1 MAEKKPTGA
10 EQGSPPAEL
19 VPIFVMGRKYD
30 VPYGSTIIG
39 AMEYAGY
46 QLKRGVGCREGFCG
60 ACGTVYRLPGD
71 YKLRTGLACQT
82 VVEPGM
88 YLAQIPFTP
97 AAKAVYDMEAVP
109 ASVAAFQEYY
119 PEVFRCV
126 SCNTCSKSC
135 PQDLEVM
142 DYVNAI
148 IRGDIEA
155 AANLSFDCIRCG
167 LCGMRCP
174 AEITQ
179 YNAGILARR
188 IYGKYLAPRSPEL
201 KKRIQEVEKDK
212 YADGLSE
219 LMTMDKD
226 KLKERYFARDREP
239 D

>member
-1 MAEKKPTGA
+1 MPEDKAT
-10 EQGSPPAEL
+10 AEL
-19 VPIFVMGRKYD
+19 VPIYVMGRRYD

-71 YKLRTGLACQT
+71 YKLRAGLACQT
-82 VVEPGM
+82 VVESGM

-97 AAKAVYDMEAVP
+97 AAKAIYDMETLP
-109 ASVAAFQEYY
+109 PSVQAFQEHY

-135 PQDLEVM
+135 PQDLQVM

-188 IYGKYLAPRSPEL
+188 IYGKYLAPRSREL
-201 KKRIQEVEKDK
+201 KQRVEEVQQGT
-212 YADGLSE
+212 YADQIAE
-219 LMTMDKD
+219 LMTMERD
-226 KLKERYFARDREP
+226 KLKEKYFARDREP
-239 D
+239 E

>member
-1 MAEKKPTGA
+1 MAEEKPTGG
-10 EQGSPPAEL
+10 EQDSPGAGL
-19 VPIFVMGRKYD
+19 VPIYVMGRKYD

-46 QLKRGVGCREGFCG
+46 QLTRGVGCREGFCG

-88 YLAQIPFTP
+88 FLAQIPFTP
-97 AAKAVYDMEAVP
+97 AAKAIYDLDQVLP
-109 ASVAAFQEYY
+109 SVQAFQEHY

-126 SCNTCSKSC
+126 SCNTCTKSC

-148 IRGDIEA
+148 IRGDLEL

-188 IYGKYLAPRSPEL
+188 IYGKYLAPRSREL
-201 KKRIQEVEKDK
+201 KKRIQEVKKGK
-212 YADGLSE
+212 YTSEISE
-219 LMTMDKD
+219 LMTMDRD
-226 KLKERYFARDREP
+226 KLKDKYFARDKEP
-239 D
+239 A

>member
-1 MAEKKPTGA
+1 MVEGKPSGGGQDHTT
-10 EQGSPPAEL
+10 PEL
-19 VPIFVMGRKYD
+19 VPVYVMGRKYE

-71 YKLRTGLACQT
+71 YRLRAGLACQT

-97 AAKAVYDMEAVP
+97 AAKAIYDMETVP
-109 ASVAAFQEYY
+109 PSVQAFQEYY

-135 PQDLEVM
+135 PQDLDVM

-148 IRGDIEA
+148 IRGDLES

-188 IYGKYLAPRSPEL
+188 IYGKYLAPRSREL
-201 KKRIQEVEKDK
+201 RKRIDEVNQGK
-212 YADGLSE
+212 YDNAISE
-219 LMTMDKD
+219 LITMDKD
-226 KLKERYFARDREP
+226 KLKEKYFARDIEP
-239 D
+239 A